1 MKRFTNRKFAAL
13 LIGAL
18 FIGPIACKETFLE
31 LPITGNLTE
40 TQLASQEGLE
50 KLLIGVYANLNGRD
64 AWHGGATNWLWGSI
78 RGADANK
85 GTNSGDFNSMNP
97 VENYAIEPTNSEVG
111 AKWAKSYEGVVRANL
126 LIKSAEATTDITPA
140 VKDRILGEVK
150 FLRAFYYFELRKHF
164 GMVPYIDETMT
175 DEEAYEVKNDTDVY
189 PKIEADLKFAV
200 EKLPATMNAV
210 GRANKWAASALLG
223 KVYLYQKKWADAKT
237 ILDDVI
243 LNGVTSTGVKY
254 ALHPNFATLFRLAG
268 ENSAESVFAFQA
280 TGGGS
285 NVNNSNQEYAMA
297 FPYNTLPGNCCGF
310 FQPSFELASSYR
322 VDANG
327 LPLLDDSFRSA
338 ANELKH
344 DLSIQSDKPFTADAG
359 LLDPRLDITIGRR
372 YIPFLDWGPHLGFAW
387 IRDQTYAGPY
397 SPKKYT
403 YAKAESSTNDGSGW
417 TPGYTAIN
425 FMIIRFSDV
434 LLMDA
439 EAHIMTGDT
448 ETART
453 YINQIRDRAAN
464 PASFVMGKVT
474 GFEML
479 SDNSG
484 PDYKKPI
491 LDDTQTAANYLI
503 GTYDT
508 PFASEAEA
516 LTALQMERKLE
527 LGMEGHRFYDLLR
540 WGTAATQ
547 LNAYLAYDGAPDKIP
562 SHFTGASFTVGKDE
576 LLPIPQRQIDLQ
588 GVEVLK
594 QNPNY

>member
-40 TQLASQEGLE
+40 SQLATQEGLE

-64 AWHGGATNWLWGSI
+64 TWHGGATNWLWGSI

-126 LIKSAEATTDITPA
+126 LLKSANATEDILAT
-140 VKDRILGEVK
+140 VKDRIVAEGR

-175 DEEAYEVKNDTDVY
+175 DEEAYKVKNDTDIY
-189 PKIEADLKFAV
+189 PKIEDDLKFAV
-200 EKLPATMNAV
+200 SKLPNTMSAV

-237 ILDDVI
+237 ILDDVVA
-243 LNGVTSTGVKY
+243 NGVTSTGVKY
-254 ALHPNFATLFRLAG
+254 ALHPNFAALFRLAG

-280 TGGGS
+280 TGGAA

-297 FPYNTLPGNCCGF
+297 YPYNTLPGNCCGF

-327 LPLLDDSFRSA
+327 LPYLDDSFRDPSK
-338 ANELKH
+338 ELKH
-344 DLSIQSDKPFTADAG
+344 DLGIPSATAFTPDAG

-372 YIPFLDWGPHLGFAW
+372 GIPFLDWGEHLGFAW
-387 IRDQTYAGPY
+387 IRDQIYAGPY

-403 YAKAESSTNDGSGW
+403 YAKSEATTNDGSGW

-439 EAHIMTGDT
+439 EAHIMTGDFAT
-448 ETART
+448 GMTH
-453 YINQIRDRAAN
+453 INAVRARAAN
-464 PASFVMGKVT
+464 PASWVQAT
-474 GFEML
+474 GGG
-479 SDNSG
+479 N
-484 PDYKKPI
+484 
-491 LDDTQTAANYLI
+491 AANYMI
-503 GTYDT
+503 GQY
-508 PFASEAEA
+508 PASQFVDEASSMAA
-516 LTALQMERKLE
+516 LRFERKLE

-540 WGTAATQ
+540 WGTAASQ
-547 LNAYLAYDGAPDKIP
+547 LNAYLAYDGAKIP
-562 SHFTGASFTVGKDE
+562 SHFTDASFTVGRDE